1 MIGFLSEWLAAMWM
15 ILRESGPFLFIGF
28 TLAGLIKVFVP
39 ADKVLRHLGR
49 DDFRSVFI
57 SSCAGVPIPLCSCSV
72 IPTATALRRS
82 GASKG
87 ATTSFLIST
96 PETGVDSIGMTWA
109 VMDPLMTFARPIA
122 ALLTALGAG
131 SLVNLLVRRG
141 WDDHGAEEAAAS
153 APCCVCGGASPAE
166 ARTAGASAVVGAG
179 DAPGSKDAR
188 PQRSVKEVLRYS
200 FGTLMADLTP
210 WFIIGFV
217 LSGLIMVCVPD
228 DFLTGVLPAG
238 WTWLSMLAMLV
249 IGIPM
254 YICATAST
262 PVAAALVAK
271 GLDPGAALVLLLAGP
286 ATNVATFFVVK
297 NLLGRR
303 VLFVYLGTIA
313 VVSLAL
319 GGLLNGIYS
328 AFDIEPLMS
337 LVNGAESSFMA
348 VVRVICGAALGLL
361 LFYHALEQHAAAR
374 FGRWLRS
381 WCPRAGFDPTSR
393 TSKAA
398 AAAALLIAYL
408 TTAFTV
414 VGPGETGFLLRF
426 GAVAGTFREPGIRFH
441 LPFPIDRVE
450 IVKDTLVRGEEFGFS
465 SEAEAQARFREGGFA
480 RADGRD
486 LEAEAE
492 VVTGDENIV
501 RVFYAVQYLVADAYR
516 WRFGV
521 EDPEGLLRA
530 LTEASLRRV
539 LAGRHSD
546 AILVADRDEL
556 QAAAAAMLQ
565 QELDGARAGM
575 QVVAFKL
582 ICLHAPPQT
591 HYAYRDVAS
600 AFEDKQRQIRA
611 AEGYQREKTAKAR
624 GAAYRIEQ
632 EAEAAR
638 GAAVNA
644 AAGAVVAFLKLYE
657 ALQTGGRE
665 VTLVRLRD
673 EAAETVLGGC
683 RLILLLDDGVEVR
696 LYDAA
701 AGAPAAPQP
710 VKLEPE

>member
-39 ADKVLRHLGR
+39 ADKVVRHLGR
-49 DDFRSVFI
+49 DDFRSVFV

-131 SLVNLLVRRG
+131 SLVNLMVRRG
-141 WDDHGAEEAAAS
+141 WDDRGAGEAAPSGAG
-153 APCCVCGGASPAE
+153 APCCACGAAAAAE
-166 ARTAGASAVVGAG
+166 APAAGVRKDVSRARGGRFLEAMRAVFG
-179 DAPGSKDAR
+179 
-188 PQRSVKEVLRYS
+188 YS

-228 DFLTGVLPAG
+228 DFLAGVLPAG
-238 WTWLSMLAMLV
+238 WTWLSMLVMLV
-249 IGIPM
+249 VGIPM

-303 VLFVYLGTIA
+303 VLLVYLGTIA

-319 GGLLNGIYS
+319 GGVVNGIYS

-337 LVNGAESSFMA
+337 LVNGEESSFMA
-348 VVRVICGAALGLL
+348 AARVVCGAALGLL
-361 LFYHALEQHAAAR
+361 LFYHALAQHAAAR
-374 FGRWLRS
+374 FGRWLRG
-381 WCPRAGFDPTSR
+381 WCARVGFDPTSPLCK
-393 TSKAA
+393 TAA
-398 AAAALLIAYL
+398 AAAVLIAYL
-408 TTAFTV
+408 ATAFSV
-414 VGPGETGFLLRF
+414 VGPGETGFLIRF
-426 GAVAGTFREPGIRFH
+426 GAVADTFREPGIRFH
-441 LPFPIDRVE
+441 LPFPIDRVD
-450 IVKDTLVRGEEFGFS
+450 IVRDTLVRGVEFGFS
-465 SEAEAQARFREGGFA
+465 SEAEGQARFREGAFA

-492 VVTGDENIV
+492 VVTGDEKIV
-501 RVFYAVQYLVADAYR
+501 RVFYAVQYMVADAYR
-516 WRFGV
+516 WRYGV
-521 EDPEGLLRA
+521 EDPETLLRS
-530 LTEASLRRV
+530 LTETSLRRV
-539 LAGRHSD
+539 LARRHSD
-546 AILVADRDEL
+546 EVLVADRDEL
-556 QAAAAAMLQ
+556 QAAAAAILQ
-565 QELDGARAGM
+565 QELDGAQAGM
-575 QVVAFKL
+575 KVVALKL

-611 AEGYQREKTAKAR
+611 AEGYQREKTARAR
-624 GAAYRIEQ
+624 GTAYRIEQ

-638 GAAVNA
+638 DRSVNA
-644 AAGAVVAFLKLYE
+644 ASGEVAAFLALLE
-657 ALQTGGRE
+657 ALHGGGRDI
-665 VTLVRLRD
+665 TLLRLRH
-673 EAAETVLGGC
+673 EAAEQVLGGC
-683 RLILLLDDGVEVR
+683 RLVLLLDDGIEVR
-696 LYDAA
+696 LYDA
-701 AGAPAAPQP
+701 GESGPAVVPP